1 MRDPERI
8 PKILDE
14 LRRIWEAYP
23 DLRLGQLILN
33 FGPSDPALY
42 YIEDEELI
50 SFMKTNIYN
59 MLKDLKN
66 NG

>member
-1 MRDPERI
+1 MRDPKRI
-8 PKILDE
+8 PVILDE

-33 FGPSDPALY
+33 FGPRDPALY

-50 SFMKTNIYN
+50 SFMKTKIYTN
-59 MLKDLKN
+59 LKEWKE